1 MIWTLILP
9 ACVFHLKKLKYKSI
23 SFWCAVIYVVF
34 SVLAVYDY
42 FIYSGA
48 SRRLELIVHQYRILS
63 AVYIASA
70 GVLFYDF
77 IKIVWR
83 KYKLGERT

>member
-1 MIWTLILP
+1 MIWILILP
-9 ACVFHLKKLKYKSI
+9 VCVHHLKELKYKSI
-23 SFWCAVIYVVF
+23 SFWCAVIYTALSVF
-34 SVLAVYDY
+34 AFYDY

-48 SRRLELIVHQYRILS
+48 TGKLELMVHQYRILS

-83 KYKLGERT
+83 KYKMRKET